1 MKNIHRGF
9 TLIELLIVI
18 GIIAILA
25 AAIIIAINPGQ
36 QFAQARDATRQ
47 GHINS
52 INKAILSYMISHYG
66 DLSGLNLPST
76 PTEIC
81 GVINPS
87 SNECDNLVDLTPLIE
102 GGHLSAVPTDPSGG
116 VLTNGT
122 GYRIFTYG
130 SDPAIH
136 ASNSETRTIQAGNWS
151 FTDPRDGNTYKTVL
165 IGDQLWMAENLK
177 YDNGCTTQTWVNSYD
192 VGWCGIPQSPEPCTL
207 GVDCTPEEGY
217 GLLYQWSAAMAGDTN
232 EGDQGICPT
241 GWHLPTDDEW
251 HTLEL
256 YVVSVINS
264 LNTQYPCSTS
274 ETGWQRCADAGNGN
288 QGGSNGVGQALKQLG
303 IGSGV
308 GLGTDLVGFN
318 LKLSGYR
325 HVTDGRF
332 RSFDSRGY
340 WWSSSPSESNA
351 WFRDL
356 ILSYSTIARFAGS
369 RGNGC
374 SVRCLQD

>member
-1 MKNIHRGF
+1 MKKIHRGF

-25 AAIIIAINPGQ
+25 SAIIIAINPGQ

-66 DLSGLNLPST
+66 DLSGLNLPPT

-81 GVINPS
+81 ALGAG
-87 SNECDNLVDLTPLIE
+87 ECTGLVDLTPLIE

-151 FTDPRDGNTYKTVL
+151 FTDTRDGNTYKTVL

-177 YDNGCTTQTWVNSYD
+177 YLPSVVGSATGGTDPYYYVYGYQGTSVSEAKATDNYNNH
-192 VGWCGIPQSPEPCTL
+192 
-207 GVDCTPEEGY
+207 GV
-217 GLLYQWSAAMAGDTN
+217 LYNYPAAM
-232 EGDQGICPT
+232 ISCPT
-241 GWHLPTDDEW
+241 GWHLPTDTQW
-251 HTLEL
+251 NTLEQ

-264 LNTQYPCSTS
+264 SNTQYPCSTS
-274 ETGWQRCADAGNGN
+274 ETGWRRCADDTGTD
-288 QGGSNGVGQALKQLG
+288 QGANGVGQALKQLG

-308 GLGTDLVGFN
+308 GLGTDLVSFTG
-318 LKLSGYR
+318 KLSGYR
-325 HVTDGRF
+325 STDTNFYSIGTY
-332 RSFDSRGY
+332 GL
-340 WWSSSPSESNA
+340 WWSSTPSSGNA
-351 WFRDL
+351 WYRSL
-356 ILSYSTIARFAGS
+356 YSSYSTVLRNALNQGGGF
-369 RGNGC
+369 
-374 SVRCLQD
+374 SVRCLRD